1 MSVNRVTLVGRLG
14 QDPDQRFLPNGDAVA
29 NVSLA
34 TSEKWTGK
42 DGEKQEAT
50 EWHNLVFYK
59 RLAEVAGEY
68 LRKGSQIYVEGKLK
82 TRKWVDKD
90 EVTRYTTEIIV
101 DDLQMLGGGK
111 AEPEEGAPAKSKPA
125 AKAKKD

>member
-111 AEPEEGAPAKSKPA
+111 AEPEEGAPAKSKPV
-125 AKAKKD
+125 AKAKKV